1 VGTIGDW
8 SQIVA
13 IAVFVGLYEWAR
25 DMGRKPYP
33 NKLGRSLA
41 GWVLISTALCIL
53 LTFSL
58 RAFQV
63 PLVFVTA
70 PAAVGGVILRHFAG
84 PQGGQQSATERSA
97 DNDK

>member
-8 SQIVA
+8 GQIVG

-41 GWVLISTALCIL
+41 GWVLISTALCTW
-53 LTFSL
+53 LTFHSQ
-58 RAFQV
+58 AFRV
-63 PLVFVTA
+63 PLVFITA
-70 PAAVGGVILRHFAG
+70 PAAVGGVILHYFSRPRGSQQAAAG
-84 PQGGQQSATERSA
+84 PSAHTQQ
-97 DNDK
+97 

>member
-8 SQIVA
+8 SQIAA

-33 NKLGRSLA
+33 NKLGRLLA
-41 GWVLISTALCIL
+41 GWFLISTALCIW

-70 PAAVGGVILRHFAG
+70 PAGVGGVILRYFAG
-84 PQGGQQSATERSA
+84 PRSGQESATEPSA
-97 DNDK
+97 PNDK